1 MQKRKFRFLFEIILT
16 LIIFTVLAI
25 ANILSGARTT
35 VAVEQQIAEARSLS
49 ETEAPSL
56 LGADAEN

>member
-1 MQKRKFRFLFEIILT
+1 MKKRKFRFLFEIILT

>member
-49 ETEAPSL
+49 ETEVPSL

>member
-56 LGADAEN
+56 LGAEAEN